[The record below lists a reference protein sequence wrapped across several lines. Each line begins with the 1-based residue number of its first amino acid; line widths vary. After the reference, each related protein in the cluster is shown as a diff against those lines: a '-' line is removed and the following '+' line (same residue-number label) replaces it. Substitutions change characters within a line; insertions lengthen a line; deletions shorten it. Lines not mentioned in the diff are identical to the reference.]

1 MNQILFK
8 FCLIMYCFFVLFLQA
23 NVEKALNTQGIEAAN
38 QLVRDGKKH
47 GPSYLIGRLIRK
59 KQEKPVTETTSRTF
73 SVPDDYVSDL
83 TAKIR
88 DQLEQEMNE
97 KLDQKVREMIKKLV
111 DKNPDLNMPLDDSEN
126 SPELSIE
133 SQTLS
138 STCHGFAEKFLHQKL
153 N

>member
-97 KLDQKVREMIKKLV
+97 KLDQKVREMMKKLA
-111 DKNPDLNMPLDDSEN
+111 DKNPDLNVPLDDSEN
-126 SPELSIE
+126 SPDLSIE
-133 SQTLS
+133 S
-138 STCHGFAEKFLHQKL
+138 
-153 N
+153 